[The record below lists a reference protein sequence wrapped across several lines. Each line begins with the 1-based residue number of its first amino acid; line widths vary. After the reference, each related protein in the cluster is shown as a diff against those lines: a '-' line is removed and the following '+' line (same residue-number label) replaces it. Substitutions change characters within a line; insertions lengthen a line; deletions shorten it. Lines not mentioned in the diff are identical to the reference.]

1 MGGTGEQKAEE
12 KEKNH
17 APNDPGAVPFSLKP
31 SVNASHEM
39 KEQENEVAERE
50 KDTLSDG
57 CRAPVPA
64 VQAAD
69 GSPTQQRS
77 ASYPR
82 QDPWKPSAH
91 LTFEEKYE
99 LRGQIAK
106 GAYGEIRACVPRIG
120 KPKGAIVVKI
130 VRHSPK
136 TAKELRREQLIH
148 SKVKHEYIIQL
159 HEIFSSERYVH
170 FVMEFAAGGDLSE
183 AIIAEYARWR
193 DGAGLRD
200 RDATTATRHVLKA
213 LEYLHDQS
221 IAHRDVKCGNI
232 LVFSSEVPLEN
243 NTFKL
248 CDLGLAA
255 QHSGNEF
262 FFDAVGSPDFVS
274 PEMLLFP
281 PKHNE
286 LTDLWS
292 LGVVV
297 YMMQAA
303 RAPFESDEDIRGMY
317 CDLRSVPWNV
327 KSDAARKF
335 IDTLFVAP
343 HARPSAREHLK
354 HQWLTCSETGEK

>member
-1 MGGTGEQKAEE
+1 
-12 KEKNH
+12 
-17 APNDPGAVPFSLKP
+17 
-31 SVNASHEM
+31 
-39 KEQENEVAERE
+39 
-50 KDTLSDG
+50 
-57 CRAPVPA
+57 
-64 VQAAD
+64 
-69 GSPTQQRS
+69 
-77 ASYPR
+77 
-82 QDPWKPSAH
+82 
-91 LTFEEKYE
+91 
-99 LRGQIAK
+99 
-106 GAYGEIRACVPRIG
+106 
-120 KPKGAIVVKI
+120 
-130 VRHSPK
+130 
-136 TAKELRREQLIH
+136 
-148 SKVKHEYIIQL
+148 
-159 HEIFSSERYVH
+159 
-170 FVMEFAAGGDLSE
+170 MEFAAGGDLSE

>member
-170 FVMEFAAGGDLSE
+170 FVMEFAAGGDLHD
-183 AIIAEYARWR
+183 IIACEFQHWG
-193 DGAGLRD
+193 DGAAVRD
-200 RDATTATRHVLKA
+200 KDAAVVITHVLKA
-213 LEYLHDQS
+213 LEFLHLQR
-221 IAHRDVKCGNI
+221 IAHRDVKILNI
-232 LVFSSEVPLEN
+232 LAVSRAVPLSRS
-243 NTFKL
+243 TFKL
-248 CDLGLAA
+248 CDFGFAA
-255 QHSGNEF
+255 RRPADDF
-262 FFDAVGSPDFVS
+262 FFEKVGSPYFVS
-274 PEMLLFP
+274 PEILQRPHM
-281 PKHNE
+281 HTE
-286 LTDLWS
+286 STDLWS
-292 LGVVV
+292 LGVVA
-297 YMMQAA
+297 YMLQAA
-303 RAPFESDEDIRGMY
+303 RPPFESDEDTLGMR
-317 CDLRSVPWNV
+317 CDLRGVPWNV

-335 IDTLFVAP
+335 IEELFVDP
-343 HARPSAREHLK
+343 DARPSARQHLQ
-354 HQWLTCSETGEK
+354 HLWLTGSENLA